1 MSATPAQKPSRAS
14 AAQTPLSPTRITRI
28 QEKEELKNLNDRLAT
43 YIDKVRSL
51 ESENSVLQL
60 KISEKEEVTTR
71 ELTGI
76 KSIYETEL
84 ADARRLLDETAR
96 EKAKLQIELGK
107 TKTELDE
114 LTKNY
119 KKKDSDLISALAR
132 LKDFQLTYH
141 KNEAAL
147 NSALSE
153 NNRLEAEM
161 EDLRSQLAKVESSLA
176 AAQKQLE
183 GETLMRVD
191 LENQCQSLNE
201 ELAFR
206 KNVFE
211 EEVRETR
218 KRQDRRVVEVDSG
231 RRIDYE
237 SKLAD
242 ALQDLRQQHEGQ
254 VKQYKDD
261 MEHTFQ
267 AKLENAKLAS
277 DRNDKAIGTAREDLQ
292 EAYHRIE
299 SLNYQLGVLQ
309 KQSAASEARVRELED
324 LLASDRDKFRKM
336 LEGKEQEMAELRDR
350 MEMQLQEYEDLLDVK
365 LALDMEIQAYRKLLE
380 SEEDRLKLS
389 PSPSSKVTVSR
400 ATSSSAVHTSRTKR
414 KRVEIE
420 EHRESSQVVQTHSC
434 SGFISIEPIDLEG
447 KFVCLSNDSEK
458 DQPLGGW
465 RLKRQIGD
473 GEEIVYKFTPK
484 YTLRAGQK
492 VKIWSADA
500 GKAHGPPT
508 DLLWKSQ
515 SWGTGDNIKTVLVNS
530 DGEEVAVRSL
540 QKPFYEEVE
549 EEPEYGEEDLFH
561 QQGDP
566 RTTSRQCAVM

>member
-1 MSATPAQKPSRAS
+1 MSTPAQKQQSRAS
-14 AAQTPLSPTRITRI
+14 AAHTPLSPTRITRL

-51 ESENSVLQL
+51 ECENSVLQL

-71 ELTGI
+71 ELTGL
-76 KSIYETEL
+76 KTIYENEL
-84 ADARRLLDETAR
+84 ADARRLLDETSR

-107 TKTELDE
+107 AKTELEE
-114 LTKNY
+114 LHKNY
-119 KKKDSDLISALAR
+119 KKKDSDLASALAR
-132 LKDFQLTYH
+132 LKDFELTFH

-147 NSALSE
+147 NTALGE
-153 NNRLEAEM
+153 NRRMEAEM
-161 EDLRSQLAKVESSLA
+161 DDLRSQLAKAESSLA
-176 AAQKQLE
+176 AAKKQLE

-211 EEVRETR
+211 EEVRETK
-218 KRQDRRVVEVDSG
+218 KRHDRRIVEVDSG
-231 RRIDYE
+231 RRVDYE
-237 SKLAD
+237 SKLAE
-242 ALQDLRQQHEGQ
+242 ALQELRKQHEDQ

-261 MEHTFQ
+261 MEQTFQ
-267 AKLENAKLAS
+267 AKLENAKIAS
-277 DRNDKAIGTAREDLQ
+277 DRNDKAIGTAREELQ

-299 SLNYQLGVLQ
+299 SLSYQLGTLQ
-309 KQSAASEARVRELED
+309 KQSAASEARVRELEE
-324 LLASDRDKFRKM
+324 LHTSDRDKYRKM
-336 LEGKEQEMAELRDR
+336 LEAKDQEMAELRDR
-350 MEMQLQEYEDLLDVK
+350 MELQLQEYEDLLDVK

-380 SEEDRLKLS
+380 GEEERLRLS

-414 KRVEIE
+414 KRVEME
-420 EHRESSQVVQTHSC
+420 EPRESSRQTHSS
-434 SGFISIEPIDLEG
+434 SGLISIEPFDLEG
-447 KFVCLSNDSEK
+447 KFVCLSNSSEK
-458 DQPLGGW
+458 DQHLGGW

-473 GEEIVYKFTPK
+473 GEELVYKFTAK
-484 YTLRAGQK
+484 YTLKAGQM
-492 VKIWSADA
+492 VKIWSADS
-500 GKAHGPPT
+500 GKAHSPPT

-515 SWGTGDNIKTVLVNS
+515 SWGTGDEIKTTLVNS

-540 QKPFYEEVE
+540 QKTFHEDVE
-549 EEPEYGEEDLFH
+549 EEPEFGEEDLFH

>member
-1 MSATPAQKPSRAS
+1 MSATPAQKQSRAS

-28 QEKEELKNLNDRLAT
+28 QEKEDLQNLNDRLAT
-43 YIDKVRSL
+43 YIDIVRSL
-51 ESENSVLQL
+51 ECENSVLQL

-76 KSIYETEL
+76 KTIYETEL

-114 LTKNY
+114 LNKNY
-119 KKKDSDLISALAR
+119 KKKESDLTSALAR
-132 LKDFQLTYH
+132 LKDFEQTYH

-147 NSALSE
+147 NTALSE
-153 NNRLEAEM
+153 NRRLEAEVD
-161 EDLRSQLAKVESSLA
+161 ELRSQLAKAESSLA
-176 AAQKQLE
+176 AAKKQLE

-191 LENQCQSLNE
+191 LENQCQSLSE

-211 EEVRETR
+211 EEVRETK
-218 KRQDRRVVEVDSG
+218 KRQDRRIVEVDTG

-237 SKLAD
+237 SKLAE
-242 ALQDLRQQHEGQ
+242 ALQELRKQHEDQ
-254 VKQYKDD
+254 VQQYKEDL
-261 MEHTFQ
+261 EQTFQ

-277 DRNDKAIGTAREDLQ
+277 DRNDKAIGTAREELQ

-299 SLNYQLGVLQ
+299 SLNYQLGTLQ
-309 KQSAASEARVRELED
+309 KQSAASEARIRELEE
-324 LLASDRDKFRKM
+324 LLAGDRDKYRKM
-336 LEGKEQEMAELRDR
+336 LEAKDQEMAELRDR
-350 MEMQLQEYEDLLDVK
+350 MELQLQEYEDLLDVK

-380 SEEDRLKLS
+380 GEEERLKLS
-389 PSPSSKVTVSR
+389 PSSSSKVTVSR
-400 ATSSSAVHTSRTKR
+400 ATSSSAVHTSRAKR
-414 KRVEIE
+414 KRVEME
-420 EHRESSQVVQTHSC
+420 EPRESSHVKQTHSS
-434 SGFISIEPIDLEG
+434 SGFIVIEPIDLEG
-447 KFVCLSNDSEK
+447 KFVCLSNNSEK

-473 GEEIVYKFTPK
+473 GEEIIYKFTPK
-484 YTLRAGQK
+484 YTLKAGQK

-500 GKAHGPPT
+500 GKAHSPPT

-515 SWGTGDNIKTVLVNS
+515 SWGTGDDIKTVLVNS
-530 DGEEVAVRSL
+530 DGEEVAVRTL
-540 QKPFYEEVE
+540 QKTYHEDVE